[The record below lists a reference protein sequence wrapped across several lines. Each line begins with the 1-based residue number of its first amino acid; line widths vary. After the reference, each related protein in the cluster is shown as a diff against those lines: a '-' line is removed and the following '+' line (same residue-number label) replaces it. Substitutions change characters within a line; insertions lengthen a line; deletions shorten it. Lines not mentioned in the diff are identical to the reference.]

1 MTYKINALNRKGS
14 DPSEL
19 ILLDISFD
27 TKELALQ
34 HIVNNLSLD
43 ELSYDRDVVV
53 LENGGEKY
61 HYFEIIEVDTIS

>member
-1 MTYKINALNRKGS
+1 MTYKINALNRRGT
-14 DPSEL
+14 DPTEMV
-19 ILLDISFD
+19 LLDISFD

-34 HIVNNLSLD
+34 HIIDNLSLD

-61 HYFEIIEVDTIS
+61 HYFEILEVDSI